1 MSNFEKMTVVQLK
14 AYATDNNIDLNGLK
28 TKTQIV
34 AAISDIKANISLAP
48 ETTDA
53 IKSNET
59 PKEKRSPSAATK
71 SDNNG
76 VVTTRT
82 ADQFKDK
89 VFSKTPTISNEKV
102 AIHSDKNMA
111 WMGIGRITRGY
122 NIVTKGASEKWL
134 TRKGIRE
141 ATPEEVAT
149 YYGL

>member
-1 MSNFEKMTVVQLK
+1 MSNFEKMTVAQLK
-14 AYATDNNIDLNGLK
+14 AYAEENGIDLNGLK

-34 AAISDIKANISLAP
+34 AAMSDIKSNISLAP

-53 IKSNET
+53 IKSSET
-59 PKEKRSPSAATK
+59 PKEKRIPKAATK
-71 SDNNG
+71 SDDNG

-89 VFSKTPTISNEKV
+89 VFDKTPVIGKEKM
-102 AIHSDKNMA
+102 AIHSEKNMA
-111 WMGIGRITRGY
+111 WMGIGRITKGY
-122 NIVTKGASEKWL
+122 NIVTREASEKWL